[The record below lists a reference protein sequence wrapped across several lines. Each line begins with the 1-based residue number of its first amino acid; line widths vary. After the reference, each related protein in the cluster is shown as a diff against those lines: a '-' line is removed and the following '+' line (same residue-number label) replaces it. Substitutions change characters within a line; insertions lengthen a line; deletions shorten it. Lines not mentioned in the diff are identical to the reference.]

1 MTTAVTLDP
10 DAQRRAELLLSRYTA
25 LTEGN
30 PGFHYHWHM
39 RALEHGPSDA
49 DSVTAA
55 LVDGGNRVDDLQRLV
70 SDDQTFQVWRV
81 RLEHPQWWIGTRVRS
96 TTALLA
102 QIISELTD
110 EPAYGFHAGISGYPG
125 AHWFNQT
132 KEAIKPLSEPSRQII
147 AATLRRELLG
157 QQLCS
162 SVLLLDN
169 LGAAAAA
176 FPESENATAVDGA
189 GLTDSI
195 DAAEAVHGIAWA
207 EAFKTMVADL
217 DPITWAGLAES
228 LVTELRT
235 VR

>member
-1 MTTAVTLDP
+1 MTTAVTS

-30 PGFHYHWHM
+30 PGFHWHM
-39 RALEHGPSDA
+39 RALEHGVADA

-55 LVDGGNRVDDLQRLV
+55 LVGGGIRIDDLQRLV
-70 SDDQTFQVWRV
+70 SDHQTFQVWRV
-81 RLEHPQWWIGTRVRS
+81 RLEHPRWWIGIRARS
-96 TTALLA
+96 MTALLV

-125 AHWFNQT
+125 AHWFNKT
-132 KEAIKPLSEPSRQII
+132 KEAIQPLSEPSRQII

-157 QQLCS
+157 RQLCS
-162 SVLLLDN
+162 SVLQLDDFE
-169 LGAAAAA
+169 AAAAA
-176 FPESENATAVDGA
+176 FPEPENATAIDGA
-189 GLTDSI
+189 GLTDAI
-195 DAAEAVHGIAWA
+195 DAAEAVHGTAWA
-207 EAFKTMVADL
+207 EAFNTMVADL
-217 DPITWAGLAES
+217 DPITWPGLAES

>member
-1 MTTAVTLDP
+1 
-10 DAQRRAELLLSRYTA
+10 
-25 LTEGN
+25 
-30 PGFHYHWHM
+30 M
-39 RALEHGPSDA
+39 RALERGTADA

-55 LVDGGNRVDDLQRLV
+55 LVDGGDRVEDLQRLV

-110 EPAYGFHAGISGYPG
+110 EPAYGSHAGISGYPG

-132 KEAIKPLSEPSRQII
+132 KEAIKPLSAPSRQII

-157 QQLCS
+157 RQLCS
-162 SVLLLDN
+162 SALLLDDF
-169 LGAAAAA
+169 GAGAAA
-176 FPESENATAVDGA
+176 FPESENA
-189 GLTDSI
+189 
-195 DAAEAVHGIAWA
+195 AAEAVHGTAWA

-217 DPITWAGLAES
+217 DPITWPGLAES

-235 VR
+235 VRRPYLA